1 MRLFGSSIPRAIVL
15 FLIRETSLT
24 ILTTLALVK

>member
-24 ILTTLALVK
+24 ILGSGLF